1 MAKGI
6 VIDQPA
12 SRAAPRLGAL
22 FVAGGLAFALLAE
35 FARRDGRMRGRE
47 REGNASD
54 GRGRTADKPGD
65 IPKPGWRD
73 ILKRVQQDL
82 SANNVGLI
90 SAGVAFYALLA
101 LFPALGA
108 LVMLYGILADPTN
121 VAHLLD
127 MMGAFIP
134 KEAADIIGQ
143 QLASLT
149 AKPPSGLGIAGLVG
163 LALALWSARQGIT
176 SLMTA
181 LNVAYEE
188 RERRSYVQQT
198 LVALGLTLTLILEV
212 IAALF
217 LIAALPAVLG
227 LLPIG
232 PMGKLLGDI
241 LRWPLLALLAIFG
254 LAVVY
259 RYGPSRDHPKWRWVS
274 PGAAAAMILWL
285 AASALFGLY
294 VGTIGSYD
302 KTYGSLGGVIVL
314 LMWFYISTYIV
325 LLGAELNA
333 EMEHQT
339 ARDTTVGPRRP
350 MGARQAQMA
359 DTIGESPSTDDSTG
373 GQGEPDAARRMA
385 KASGS

>member
-47 REGNASD
+47 REGSASD

-127 MMGAFIP
+127 MMSAFIP

-181 LNVAYEE
+181 LNVCYEE
-188 RERRSYVQQT
+188 RERRSYIQQT

-217 LIAALPAVLG
+217 LIAALPAVLA

-241 LRWPLLALLAIFG
+241 LRWPLLALLALFG

-339 ARDTTVGPRRP
+339 ARDTTVGAPKP
-350 MGARQAQMA
+350 LGARQAHMA
-359 DTIGESPSTDDSTG
+359 DTIGESPSSNDSTG
-373 GQGEPDAARRMA
+373 GQGEPEPAHRMA